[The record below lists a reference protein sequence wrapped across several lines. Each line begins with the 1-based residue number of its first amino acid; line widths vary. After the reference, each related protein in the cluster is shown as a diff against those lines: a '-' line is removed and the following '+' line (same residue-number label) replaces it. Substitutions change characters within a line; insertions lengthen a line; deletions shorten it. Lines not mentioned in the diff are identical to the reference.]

1 MALGLA
7 MVMSAVVADQ
17 TDVWPEI
24 RRYILGVPEK
34 LPNGKIRYRGGRG
47 GLGAGDCSP
56 DLIPG
61 GLYRRG
67 GIAPDVLAVEMP
79 VRSECPAAV
88 GLWDPDD
95 GSDAML
101 VAL

>member
-1 MALGLA
+1 M
-7 MVMSAVVADQ
+7 
-17 TDVWPEI
+17 PE
-24 RRYILGVPEK
+24 R
-34 LPNGKIRYRGGRG
+34 LPNGKVRYRGGRG
-47 GLGAGDCSP
+47 GIGAGDWSP

-61 GLYRRG
+61 GLYRRNG
-67 GIAPDVLAVEMP
+67 CAPDVLAVEMP